1 MKITK
6 KEFNKI
12 CNFLDRIEKPDFTKL
27 DISDLFKIPTNETKL
42 NIRNDYKGIE
52 NIKILRLLYQLESVR
67 NKYNVTLNEDNINKS
82 SS

>member
-1 MKITK
+1 MKITR

-27 DISDLFKIPTNETKL
+27 DINDLFEDIPQKTKL
-42 NIRNDYKGIE
+42 EIRNDYSGIE

-67 NKYNVTLNEDNINKS
+67 NKYGVKLRPKDR
-82 SS
+82 

>member
-6 KEFNKI
+6 KEFKKI

-27 DISDLFKIPTNETKL
+27 DIDDLFENLPREVKME
-42 NIRNDYKGIE
+42 IRDDYRGIE

-67 NKYNVTLNEDNINKS
+67 NKYNIKLKEDEEDK
-82 SS
+82 